1 MASPVE
7 LEGSRVLVLGG
18 SGVLGGLIATELDR
32 SGSRVMLA
40 GRDSEQLQQ
49 QATRIGPAVPSV
61 VFDLAIP
68 SHATRVVDTAVH
80 HLGGL
85 DGVVNAAGIVAF
97 GSLAETDDATLDTLV
112 AVDFLGPLRVIRS
125 ALPHLEGGFV
135 VSISGVVAE
144 TPVAGMAAYSA
155 VKAALSTATVALGRE
170 VRRRGIHVLD
180 ARPPHTETG
189 LAGHPI
195 AGVAPAMPPGLDP
208 ALVAG
213 IIVSGLAEGR
223 RELPA
228 EVFLSA

>member
-1 MASPVE
+1 MASRIE
-7 LEGSRVLVLGG
+7 LKGSRVLILGG

-32 SGSRVMLA
+32 FGSRVMLA
-40 GRDSEQLQQ
+40 GRDARRLQQ
-49 QATRIGPAVPSV
+49 HATRIGPAVPSV
-61 VFDLAIP
+61 IFDMAIP
-68 SHATRVVDTAVH
+68 SHADRVVDTAVQ

-97 GSLAETDDATLDTLV
+97 GDLAETDDATLDTLA
-112 AVDFLGPLRVIRS
+112 AVDFLGPLRVIRA
-125 ALPHLEGGFV
+125 ALPHLDPGFV

-213 IIVSGLAEGR
+213 TIVSGLAEGR

-228 EVFLSA
+228 ESFLSA

>member
-1 MASPVE
+1 MAPPVE

-18 SGVLGGLIATELDR
+18 SGVLGGLIAAELIR

-49 QATRIGPAVPSV
+49 QATELGPAVPSV
-61 VFDLAIP
+61 VFDLATP
-68 SHATRVVDTAVH
+68 SHATWVVDTAVQ

-97 GSLAETDDATLDTLV
+97 GPLAETDDATLDTLV
-112 AVDFLGPLRVIRS
+112 AVDFLGPLRVIRA
-125 ALPHLEGGFV
+125 ALPHLERGFI

-155 VKAALSTATVALGRE
+155 VKAALSAATVALGRE

-208 ALVAG
+208 SLVAG

-228 EVFLSA
+228 EAFQSA